1 MNELINDLESYDIL
15 TEDSPFF
22 FFNFE
27 ILDGFYVPIVFK
39 SFFKIL
45 LINQQKKILFH
56 SNGNIK
62 AIEYS
67 LGFNFSFV

>member
-1 MNELINDLESYDIL
+1 MILETYEIL

-22 FFNFE
+22 FFKFE
-27 ILDGFYVPIVFK
+27 ILDGFCVPIVFK
-39 SFFKIL
+39 CFFKIL
-45 LINQQKKILFH
+45 LIYQQNFVLFH
-56 SNGNIK
+56 PNESIK

>member
-1 MNELINDLESYDIL
+1 MILETYEIL

-22 FFNFE
+22 FFKFE
-27 ILDGFYVPIVFK
+27 ILDGFRVPLVFK

-45 LINQQKKILFH
+45 LIYQQNFVLFYP
-56 SNGNIK
+56 NGSLK

>member
-1 MNELINDLESYDIL
+1 MNELINDLESYEIL

-45 LINQQKKILFH
+45 LINQQNNFYFIQI
-56 SNGNIK
+56 NIK